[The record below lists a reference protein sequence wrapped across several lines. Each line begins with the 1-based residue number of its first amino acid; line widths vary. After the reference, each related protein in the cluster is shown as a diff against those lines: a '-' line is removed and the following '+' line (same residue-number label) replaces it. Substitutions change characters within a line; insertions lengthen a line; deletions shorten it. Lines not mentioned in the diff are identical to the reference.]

1 MLTALEFFKTKHRM
15 CNTPDS
21 CITCSIYSKKPRRAS
36 CSVWINTHPEEAIAI
51 VEQWGKEHPV
61 KTIMMDFFEKH
72 PNAPK
77 DRDVPMVCPHNV
89 GYPQGLLYCTDGDD
103 PWECQQCW
111 NRPLE
116 EVNK

>member
-21 CITCSIYSKKPRRAS
+21 CIDCPIYSKKARRQW
-36 CSVWINTHPEEAIAI
+36 CSAWINTHPEEAISI

-61 KTIMMDFFEKH
+61 KTIASDFFEKY
-72 PNAPK
+72 PNAP
-77 DRDVPMVCPHNV
+77 RINDVPDLCIMDIGIKPHIHD
-89 GYPQGLLYCTDGDD
+89 CIGD
-103 PWECQQCW
+103 PIECEMCW